1 MPAVDQSRGLGT
13 SAPQPCGVQPPSPLT
28 SHGSPEGLGFQQ
40 PDRASFSRPTTR
52 PQDPGAE
59 LRPRRSASPAV
70 PCACDAAPQGGRG
83 VPALLHPV
91 RSLGE
96 TRGDIVGLAAPASP
110 SQDPIAPQDTGGH
123 RLGLACDRSILR
135 GLAGFPVGGGGGR
148 PNTGSGRGGEEG
160 RGKGPRGKRVRARL
174 WAAPCARVS
183 PWLRMNMNA
192 EVPWEDAAGRGR
204 MATVPLS
211 VPGSPRAGSSHQRQG
226 PHRSTTPNEL
236 AGEAR
241 AGGGLACPGS
251 WPSTQLPDRGSQRLW
266 TEATERE
273 YFCRALKPRCP

>member
-13 SAPQPCGVQPPSPLT
+13 SASQPCGVQPPSPLT

-160 RGKGPRGKRVRARL
+160 RGKGPKGKQKSHGKTLLGGAGWPLSRSRYPDPLGRAAAIRGRAPTDPPPQTS
-174 WAAPCARVS
+174 WQGKPVPGAAWPA
-183 PWLRMNMNA
+183 P
-192 EVPWEDAAGRGR
+192 EAGRAHRYLTGGHNVSGLKR
-204 MATVPLS
+204 
-211 VPGSPRAGSSHQRQG
+211 PRENISAG
-226 PHRSTTPNEL
+226 P
-236 AGEAR
+236 
-241 AGGGLACPGS
+241 
-251 WPSTQLPDRGSQRLW
+251 
-266 TEATERE
+266 
-273 YFCRALKPRCP
+273 

>member
-13 SAPQPCGVQPPSPLT
+13 SAPQPCGVQPRSPLT

-96 TRGDIVGLAAPASP
+96 TRGDSVGLAAPASP

-123 RLGLACDRSILR
+123 CLGLACDRSILR
-135 GLAGFPVGGGGGR
+135 GLAGFLVGGGGGR

-160 RGKGPRGKRVRARL
+160 RGKGPRRKRARARL
-174 WAAPCARVS
+174 WAGPVRPSLSLAQDEHERRS
-183 PWLRMNMNA
+183 PMGRRC
-192 EVPWEDAAGRGR
+192 WEGQDGHCPALGTRIPSGGQQPSEAGPPQIHHPKRAGRGSPCWGR
-204 MATVPLS
+204 LGLPRKLAEHTAT
-211 VPGSPRAGSSHQRQG
+211 
-226 PHRSTTPNEL
+226 
-236 AGEAR
+236 
-241 AGGGLACPGS
+241 
-251 WPSTQLPDRGSQRLW
+251 
-266 TEATERE
+266 
-273 YFCRALKPRCP
+273 